1 MLEENTHGNSTS
13 PAKRAKATTKR
24 QGISPNSVRW
34 NIVIT
39 SPNTNAVECFV
50 KETDGSV
57 PNIGTRR
64 RSGSARLALLVS
76 HVGMKSV
83 RVDTEQWAPMDMTS
97 ILSDPLGETRGEPHL
112 PHLSMCGTKNVTKG
126 YLQSIRSPQVCVSGW

>member
-1 MLEENTHGNSTS
+1 MLEGNTHGNSTS

-39 SPNTNAVECFV
+39 SPNTNAVACFV
-50 KETDGSV
+50 RETDGSV
-57 PNIGTRR
+57 PNIGTKK
-64 RSGSARLALLVS
+64 RSVSVRPALLAS
-76 HVGMKSV
+76 HVGMRSV
-83 RVDTEQWAPMDMTS
+83 REDTEQRAPMEMS
-97 ILSDPLGETRGEPHL
+97 SMLGDSLGDTRGASHL
-112 PHLSMCGTKNVTKG
+112 PHLSLCGTTNVTKG

>member
-1 MLEENTHGNSTS
+1 MLEGNTHGNSTS
-13 PAKRAKATTKR
+13 PAKRAKATIKR
-24 QGISPNSVRW
+24 RGTSQNSVRW

-76 HVGMKSV
+76 HVGMRSV
-83 RVDTEQWAPMDMTS
+83 RVDTEQ
-97 ILSDPLGETRGEPHL
+97 
-112 PHLSMCGTKNVTKG
+112 
-126 YLQSIRSPQVCVSGW
+126 